1 MEETTEL
8 DLQELF
14 RRLKKRIGLI
24 VTITLLATVFS
35 AVYSVFFIEPVYE
48 AKVGVILISE
58 NAASSSNSG
67 TASVSYAQNLIETYT
82 EIAKTNKV
90 ASMAALMLGKAVST
104 EELMDMTTVSA
115 TGESLIINLGV
126 QNTDPQKAYKYVEA
140 YAEAFVERAKEL
152 IPEDDTRIMDGSQ
165 VPTSPISPNIKLN
178 VAIAFVVGLMAS
190 VGLALLLEYLNN
202 TIVSKEDV
210 ERNLGLPV
218 IGIIPDSEEEKWD
231 L

>member
-58 NAASSSNSG
+58 NAANSSNTG
-67 TASVSYAQNLIETYT
+67 TASISYAQNLIETYT

-90 ASMAALMLGKAVST
+90 ATMAALMLGKDVST

-165 VPTSPISPNIKLN
+165 VPTGPISPNIQLN

-218 IGIIPDSEEEKWD
+218 IGIIPESEEEKWD

>member
-1 MEETTEL
+1 MERVKE
-8 DLQELF
+8 
-14 RRLKKRIGLI
+14 RI
-24 VTITLLATVFS
+24 A
-35 AVYSVFFIEPVYE
+35 
-48 AKVGVILISE
+48 
-58 NAASSSNSG
+58 
-67 TASVSYAQNLIETYT
+67 
-82 EIAKTNKV
+82 
-90 ASMAALMLGKAVST
+90 
-104 EELMDMTTVSA
+104 
-115 TGESLIINLGV
+115 
-126 QNTDPQKAYKYVEA
+126 
-140 YAEAFVERAKEL
+140 
-152 IPEDDTRIMDGSQ
+152 EDDTRGMDGSQ

>member
-24 VTITLLATVFS
+24 VLVTLLATVFS

-58 NAASSSNSG
+58 NAASSTSG
-67 TASVSYAQNLIETYT
+67 NASISYAQNLIETYT

-90 ASMAALMLGKAVST
+90 ASVAVLKLNKAVST
-104 EELMDMTTVSA
+104 EELMEMTTVSA

-126 QNTDPQKAYKYVEA
+126 QNTDPEKAYEYVEA
-140 YAEAFVERAKEL
+140 YAEAFVERSKEL

-165 VPTSPISPNIKLN
+165 VPTGPISPNVKLN

-190 VGLALLLEYLNN
+190 VGLALFLEYLNN

-210 ERNLGLPV
+210 ERSLGLPV

>member
-58 NAASSSNSG
+58 NAANSSNTG
-67 TASVSYAQNLIETYT
+67 TASISYAQNLIETYT

-90 ASMAALMLGKAVST
+90 ATMAALMLGKDVST

>member
-1 MEETTEL
+1 M
-8 DLQELF
+8 QS
-14 RRLKKRIGLI
+14 KRSSFVEALINTVIGY
-24 VTITLLATVFS
+24 V
-35 AVYSVFFIEPVYE
+35 
-48 AKVGVILISE
+48 
-58 NAASSSNSG
+58 
-67 TASVSYAQNLIETYT
+67 
-82 EIAKTNKV
+82 
-90 ASMAALMLGKAVST
+90 
-104 EELMDMTTVSA
+104 
-115 TGESLIINLGV
+115 INLGV